1 MTIRVNGEASD
12 VAPGTTVAELL
23 AALDLPGRD
32 RGIAVAVDADVVPRA
47 EWDAFALT
55 DGCSVEVLNA
65 VQGG

>member
-23 AALDLPGRD
+23 AALELPGRD
-32 RGIAVAVDADVVPRA
+32 RGVAVAVDAEVVPRA
-47 EWDAFALT
+47 EWDAFALV